1 VTLTV
6 ADIDRWNAGAVEPD
20 PAPGSVTMVRVAA
33 WSVWM
38 VVMSMSVFG
47 CGATDS
53 GSTGNP
59 GPQRIAELENG
70 LRTKPSFE
78 AARAQYVAAADQ
90 MATQI
95 VALVPGMTWK
105 VDENSWNGCGGDF
118 VWTRAV
124 QVYYRLVFDG
134 AIPDNVW
141 PKAVQIVKDGAAR
154 FGATTVS
161 VFMDQPGNKDLA
173 IAGSGAQFHFGTKA
187 GTVFAAT
194 SDCRMRETDTP
205 APTPKP

>member
-1 VTLTV
+1 
-6 ADIDRWNAGAVEPD
+6 
-20 PAPGSVTMVRVAA
+20 MVLC
-33 WSVWM
+33 
-38 VVMSMSVFG
+38 MSVFG
-47 CGATDS
+47 CGATDP
-53 GSTGNP
+53 GTHGNP
-59 GPQRIAELENG
+59 GPQRVAELENG
-70 LRTKPSFE
+70 LRSKPSFE
-78 AARAQYVAAADQ
+78 AARAQYVAAINQ

-118 VWTRAV
+118 VWTRGV
-124 QVYYRLVFDG
+124 QVYYRLVFDR

-141 PKAVQIVKDGAAR
+141 PKAVQMVKDGAAR

-173 IAGSGAQFHFGTKA
+173 IAGSGAQVHFGTKA
-187 GTVFAAT
+187 GTVLAAT

-205 APTPKP
+205 APTP

>member
-1 VTLTV
+1 MM
-6 ADIDRWNAGAVEPD
+6 I
-20 PAPGSVTMVRVAA
+20 VRVAA
-33 WSVWM
+33 WIVWM

-53 GSTGNP
+53 GSQGNP
-59 GPQRIAELENG
+59 GPQRVAELENG
-70 LRTKPSFE
+70 LRSKPSSRL
-78 AARAQYVAAADQ
+78 ARAQYVAATDQ

-95 VALVPGMTWK
+95 VALVPGMNWK

-141 PKAVQIVKDGAAR
+141 PKAVRIVKTAPR
-154 FGATTVS
+154 
-161 VFMDQPGNKDLA
+161 N
-173 IAGSGAQFHFGTKA
+173 SG
-187 GTVFAAT
+187 
-194 SDCRMRETDTP
+194 P
-205 APTPKP
+205 PP